1 MPGFPINAVV
11 KSHIGYCSSQTQE
24 SYTLYDNGL
33 VKNFVQTNCLVN
45 PIKMPWSLGVC
56 SCNIAPSLPVF
67 PWLEFPSQLPVAQ
80 MNAVRQFA
88 AFFQKPYD
96 KISARAPRAS
106 LEHLGQ
112 PAQALLCNMVVPWGL
127 GGCSKKVGEEWSRL
141 SRGRCELVVCLPGQ
155 GFQPGMRN
163 QRCQGNHA
171 YTDEIMHLWWC

>member
-1 MPGFPINAVV
+1 MIMGWS
-11 KSHIGYCSSQTQE
+11 K
-24 SYTLYDNGL
+24 TLFKRT
-33 VKNFVQTNCLVN
+33 VWSTVN

-56 SCNIAPSLPVF
+56 SCNIAPSLLVF
-67 PWLEFPSQLPVAQ
+67 PWLEFPSQLPVVQ

-88 AFFQKPYD
+88 VFFQKPYD
-96 KISARAPRAS
+96 KISARAPRAR

-112 PAQALLCNMVVPWGL
+112 PAQVLLFCAAWQCH
-127 GGCSKKVGEEWSRL
+127 GGWEERSKKVGEEWSRL